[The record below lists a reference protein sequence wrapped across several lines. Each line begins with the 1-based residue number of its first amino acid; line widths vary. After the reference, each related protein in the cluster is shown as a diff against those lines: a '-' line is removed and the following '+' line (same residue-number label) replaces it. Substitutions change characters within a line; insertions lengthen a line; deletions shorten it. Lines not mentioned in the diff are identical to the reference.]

1 MELMTKTMVLVR
13 GKNSIFEQNCA
24 LDETSMKLGIVVDH
38 NPDVENSMR
47 THLKTAP
54 VPRSDDV
61 IIRQEIKLF
70 LQKFNRNISN

>member
-1 MELMTKTMVLVR
+1 MR

-38 NPDVENSMR
+38 NPNVENPMR
-47 THLKTAP
+47 THLKTVP

-61 IIRQEIKLF
+61 IIRQEIKF
-70 LQKFNRNISN
+70 FQQTFNRNISN